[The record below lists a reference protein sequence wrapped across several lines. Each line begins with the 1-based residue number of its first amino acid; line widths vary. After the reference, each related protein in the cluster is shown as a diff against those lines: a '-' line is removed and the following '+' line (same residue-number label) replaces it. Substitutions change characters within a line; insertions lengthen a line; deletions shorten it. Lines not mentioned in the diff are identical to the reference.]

1 MLLMLQAIRRF
12 HPFSLPHCLLQKT
25 GLWLRGGAMLLRAA
39 DVQYGI
45 CAASCSG
52 LQTKSNHKPLTSK
65 VGGIRP
71 FMTVAL

>member
-1 MLLMLQAIRRF
+1 
-12 HPFSLPHCLLQKT
+12 
-25 GLWLRGGAMLLRAA
+25 MLLRAA
-39 DVQYGI
+39 DVQYGV

-52 LQTKSNHKPLTSK
+52 LQAKSNHKPLTSK